1 MMEEAPGSRA
11 AVEGKI
17 AGEKYTLRTDADEE
31 YTRRCAALVDER
43 MRQVGGSGLDRKN
56 AAIMTALS
64 LSDEVFQQE
73 ARIRD
78 RSRALAGRIEEALE
92 AADDVRSLPG
102 ELSDD

>member
-1 MMEEAPGSRA
+1 MNEAAPGSRA
-11 AVEGKI
+11 AVEVEI

-43 MRQVGGSGLDRKN
+43 MRQIGGHGLDRKN

-64 LSDEVFQQE
+64 LSDELFRQE

-78 RSRALAGRIEEALE
+78 RAGALAGRIEQALE
-92 AADDVRSLPG
+92 ATGDVRAPR